1 LVKFDPAPVTQVGLK
16 STGQHTLYPH
26 RSVTLRKNWQSSRP
40 GEQEYSTLAFQYCD
54 NSPAQAGTETM
65 VVDEDFSTLDSEDNV
80 ANIYANGTAAS
91 PQLGP

>member
-1 LVKFDPAPVTQVGLK
+1 LVNFGPAPVTQVGLK
-16 STGQHTLYPH
+16 CTGQHTLYPH
-26 RSVTLRKNWQSSRP
+26 RSVTLRRTGLENKNN
-40 GEQEYSTLAFQYCD
+40 STLAFQYCD

-65 VVDEDFSTLDSEDNV
+65 VVNEDFSTVDSEDNV